1 MNWPCGRTP
10 VEHDLLRIF
19 ERETEKLATTTGGEP
34 VHDACGDRRG
44 RIHSVDVSTAIKRMQ
59 ESENS
64 SDLHHRC
71 APENNPEQAQNTDRG
86 ELNAVRTG
94 R

>member
-1 MNWPCGRTP
+1 
-10 VEHDLLRIF
+10 
-19 ERETEKLATTTGGEP
+19 
-34 VHDACGDRRG
+34 
-44 RIHSVDVSTAIKRMQ
+44 MQ

-71 APENNPEQAQNTDRG
+71 VPENNPEQAQNTDRG